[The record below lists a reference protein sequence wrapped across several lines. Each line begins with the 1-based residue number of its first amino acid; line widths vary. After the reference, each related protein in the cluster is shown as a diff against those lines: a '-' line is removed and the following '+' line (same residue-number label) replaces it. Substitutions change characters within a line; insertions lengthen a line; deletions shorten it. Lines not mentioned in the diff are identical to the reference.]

1 MVEAEV
7 QGKASASPGILGSS
21 SVDVDTCHFRTD
33 FDAETLSN
41 EPQPNITM
49 TIPADSHDVRSKT
62 VQCPECNS
70 FKVFRN
76 GFADSNFDVKIQ
88 RYVCRSCGRRFSDSD
103 DLKRAKRVADSYFP
117 TLNLKTKGANTES
130 SQVCVLKKDAKNLT
144 LETPEKISVLQGE
157 KQVARGIDLIIKDF
171 QWQLKIEGKV
181 DVTIR
186 NYGYSLLR
194 LSKLGVDLFNPES
207 FKEGMAFNDT
217 LKKMTPIRR
226 HGLTKAYKSFLAH
239 NGIKADIPKIKFKRK
254 TPYIPPKEHQDQ
266 LFSHCSHQMAAFCFT
281 MQATGAR
288 PIEALRIEWN
298 DIDKPHKRINI
309 NHPAKGGNSRSIPV
323 SEQLIEMLLALPH
336 LNGKLVF
343 TYGTTDNAGTVFR
356 RMRRRAVR
364 QFGNPELKK
373 ISFYSC
379 RYWGATKERH
389 AKGNPDAVQ
398 YLLGH
403 SSLAYIQIYVQL
415 AAQCFGDQEYDVI
428 EVRDAQTLREVG
440 RKGYEKYG
448 ELNGVLYYRKPKT
461 D

>member
-1 MVEAEV
+1 MAGLTNKTPDGIFGETNCKSCLNEEVNAVLLNPSKPLIFVRYCDHVLYNRASAFLMQPQVREVVGWSISECDQHMTISWDQDDRCQPADEKEASKITVEAEV

-49 TIPADSHDVRSKT
+49 TIPADSQDVRSKT

-309 NHPAKGGNSRSIPV
+309 KHPAKGGYTRIIPV
-323 SEQLIEMLLALPH
+323 
-336 LNGKLVF
+336 
-343 TYGTTDNAGTVFR
+343 
-356 RMRRRAVR
+356 
-364 QFGNPELKK
+364 
-373 ISFYSC
+373 
-379 RYWGATKERH
+379 
-389 AKGNPDAVQ
+389 
-398 YLLGH
+398 
-403 SSLAYIQIYVQL
+403 
-415 AAQCFGDQEYDVI
+415 
-428 EVRDAQTLREVG
+428 
-440 RKGYEKYG
+440 
-448 ELNGVLYYRKPKT
+448 
-461 D
+461 